1 MSAFLALCSS
11 VLWGTGDFLG
21 GTLSRRVHPLRII
34 GLSQTMSLV
43 GLLVIAGASG
53 DLDAPLGYLGWGTA
67 AGLAALVGLGCFYAA
82 LGAGTMGVVAP
93 VAATGAAVPLVVGLI
108 RGEAPTV
115 LQVGGAVLAVAGVVL
130 ASGPERHRR
139 THPARPAARPA
150 APSTARPLVLA
161 GVAAVAFG
169 TVAVLVADGS
179 HISIVMT
186 LVTMRVVT
194 AVTATVVI
202 ALVVKGS
209 VGPARSDLP
218 AVAVIAV
225 TDTSAIGLYAVAT
238 HSGLVSLTAVL
249 ASLYPATTAVLAWR
263 VHGEHL
269 SRVQAAG
276 VTVILVGVVLIAVGG
291 PA

>member
-1 MSAFLALCSS
+1 MSALLALCSS

-21 GTLSRRVHPLRII
+21 GTLSRRAHPLRII
-34 GLSQTMSLV
+34 GLSQAMSLV
-43 GLLVIAGASG
+43 GLLVIAVASG
-53 DLDAPLGYLGWGTA
+53 DLGAPLGYLGWGTA
-67 AGLAALVGLGCFYAA
+67 AGLAVLVGLGCFYAA
-82 LGAGTMGVVAP
+82 LAAGTMGVVAP

-115 LQVGGAVLAVAGVVL
+115 LQLAGAVLAVSGVAL
-130 ASGPERHRR
+130 AAGPERHGGA
-139 THPARPAARPA
+139 HS
-150 APSTARPLVLA
+150 APVAPTARPLLLA
-161 GVAAVAFG
+161 GVAALAFG

-269 SRVQAAG
+269 SRVQASG
-276 VTVILVGVVLIAVGG
+276 VTVILVGVVLIAAGG

>member
-11 VLWGTGDFLG
+11 VLWGTGDFFG
-21 GTLSRRVHPLRII
+21 GTLSRRAHPLRII
-34 GLSQTMSLV
+34 GLSQAMSLV
-43 GLLVIAGASG
+43 GLLVIAVASG
-53 DLDAPLGYLGWGTA
+53 DLGAPLGYLGWGTA
-67 AGLAALVGLGCFYAA
+67 AGLAVLVGLGCFYAA
-82 LGAGTMGVVAP
+82 LAAGTMGVVAP

-139 THPARPAARPA
+139 THPARPAA
-150 APSTARPLVLA
+150 PSTARPLVLA
-161 GVAAVAFG
+161 GVAALAFG

-194 AVTATVVI
+194 AVTATVVL

-269 SRVQAAG
+269 SRVQAVG
-276 VTVILVGVVLIAVGG
+276 VTVILAGVVLIAAGG

>member
-1 MSAFLALCSS
+1 MSALLALCSS

-21 GTLSRRVHPLRII
+21 GTLSRRVHPLRVIR
-34 GLSQTMSLV
+34 LSQAMALV
-43 GLLVIAGASG
+43 GLLVIAVATG
-53 DLDAPLGYLGWGTA
+53 DLDASLGYLGWGTA
-67 AGLAALVGLGCFYAA
+67 AGLAVLVGLGCFYAA
-82 LGAGTMGVVAP
+82 LAAGTMGVVAP

-115 LQVGGAVLAVAGVVL
+115 LQLAGAVLAVSGVAL
-130 ASGPERHRR
+130 AAGPERHRGA
-139 THPARPAARPA
+139 HSAPATP
-150 APSTARPLVLA
+150 TARPLLLA

-169 TVAVLVADGS
+169 TNAVLVADGS

-194 AVTATVVI
+194 AVTATVVL

-225 TDTSAIGLYAVAT
+225 TDASAIGLYAVAT

-276 VTVILVGVVLIAVGG
+276 VTVILVGVVLIAAGG